1 VATNNRE
8 LLVRYEEMSFGSI
21 GNTHSPFR
29 ILTLDVCPTERDL
42 KRVAGNRILVSKAI
56 SGLYTVS
63 NAPIHHCK
71 VSLPSKQ
78 SFNT

>member
-1 VATNNRE
+1 MNSRE
-8 LLVRYEEMSFGSI
+8 LLVQCEEMSFGSI
-21 GNTHSPFR
+21 SKTHLPFR
-29 ILTLDVCPTERDL
+29 ILTLDVCPTERDH

-71 VSLPSKQ
+71 VSLLCKQ
-78 SFNT
+78 RFNT